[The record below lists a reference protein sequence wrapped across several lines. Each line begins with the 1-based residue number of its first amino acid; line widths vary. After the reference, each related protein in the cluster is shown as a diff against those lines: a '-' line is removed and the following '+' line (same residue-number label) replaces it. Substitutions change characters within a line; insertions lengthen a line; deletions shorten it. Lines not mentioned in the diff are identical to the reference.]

1 MPTKRH
7 SAEQIVRKLREAE
20 VELAQGGTVK
30 DACRKLAITE
40 HTYYRWR
47 REYGGLKVNQARR
60 LKQLEKENA
69 RLQETGGGER
79 ARPVDPEGKSRRET
93 SEPSSTARGGGACT
107 GAAGRLREAGVAGY

>member
-1 MPTKRH
+1 MATKRH

-20 VELAQGGTVK
+20 VELAKGATVK

-47 REYGGLKVNQARR
+47 REYGGLKLSQAKR

-69 RLQETGGGER
+69 RLKRIVADKELDLSILKEV
-79 ARPVDPEGKSRRET
+79 AEGNF
-93 SEPSSTARGGGACT
+93 
-107 GAAGRLREAGVAGY
+107 

>member
-20 VELAQGGTVK
+20 VELDRGATVK

-47 REYGGLKVNQARR
+47 REYGGLKLNQAKR
-60 LKQLEKENA
+60 LKQLNLSILKEVA
-69 RLQETGGGER
+69 
-79 ARPVDPEGKSRRET
+79 EGNF
-93 SEPSSTARGGGACT
+93 
-107 GAAGRLREAGVAGY
+107 